1 MTRQDAT
8 ARSARD
14 LRLILLGPPGAGKGT
29 QAARIAEDYDIPHI
43 ATGDI
48 FRANVKQGTELGR
61 KAKEYMDAGE
71 LVPDEVVIGMVRDR
85 LDEDDAREGFL
96 LDGFPRTVPQAE
108 ALQELLLEL
117 GRPIDVVIRYA
128 IDDEEVVRRISGRR
142 TCEDCGATYHVEVD
156 PPEQAGVCDRC
167 GSEVVQREDDREE
180 VVRNRLDV
188 YHRETQPLEFFFWER
203 KLLRDVAAVGD
214 PSEVTERTFD
224 ALDAFVA
231 RDGLASTGG

>member
-8 ARSARD
+8 TRSARD

-156 PPEQAGVCDRC
+156 PPEQEGVCDRC